1 MRNNKELLE
10 VFLYNVDLFDS
21 GLCSWIY
28 ELWRTNIISCQERS
42 FLMEIIK
49 DNEPFLN
56 RYFTGRAYY
65 WKIGNINP
73 RIKFLTKHLK
83 Y

>member
-1 MRNNKELLE
+1 
-10 VFLYNVDLFDS
+10 
-21 GLCSWIY
+21 
-28 ELWRTNIISCQERS
+28 
-42 FLMEIIK
+42 MEIIK